1 MLPAPWAH
9 VQLLEYQGGL
19 GVGASAS
26 GSGGSAPAGHN
37 SPSTLRQRSQRQRR
51 LQQAQGPAQ
60 AQPAEEEA
68 QQGLSRPLAERRPS
82 LESATLQDVLRAA
95 APLQPLQQQQQP
107 EENKKASLAETL
119 AVLMGHTAFGR
130 QPGAVGAWQP
140 WPWEGVLATLREAA
154 PLAGSVAQR
163 GRSAKGDTCS
173 VPWGAGLSQ
182 C

>member
-1 MLPAPWAH
+1 M
-9 VQLLEYQGGL
+9 QLLEYQGGL

-82 LESATLQDVLRAA
+82 LESATLHDVLRAA
-95 APLQPLQQQQQP
+95 APLQPLQPLQP
-107 EENKKASLAETL
+107 QSEESKRASLAETL

-140 WPWEGVLATLREAA
+140 WPWEGVLATLREAVA
-154 PLAGSVAQR
+154 LAGSMAE
-163 GRSAKGDTCS
+163 GGCSAKDDTCS